1 VTESIVHLE
10 DGTSVDPTGTL
21 RGAWREIGVRRVA
34 PGTGDR
40 LSAEGCEHAVYV
52 WSGSGSA
59 VTSEGSVE
67 AAAGS
72 AFTVV
77 RGDSVTLEAGP
88 DGLRLFVV
96 TFDA

>member
-1 VTESIVHLE
+1 MTESIVHLE
-10 DGTSVDPTGTL
+10 DGTSVDPRGTL
-21 RGAWREIGVRRVA
+21 RGAWCEIGVRRVE
-34 PGTGDR
+34 PGSTER
-40 LSAEGCEHAVYV
+40 LSAEGSEHALYV

-67 AAAGS
+67 VAAGS

-77 RGDSVTLEAGP
+77 RGDSMTFEAGP